1 MTHILAT
8 KPMIVDAN
16 LWCNRPHERFADMCH
31 TLRDNSNLLFHRC
44 GLIFCWDFCFLKLL
58 MTNFYVTNKQ
68 SSEKKEMMTN
78 QAMVHPCQFNTS
90 AASEWKTANDR
101 WEKWKEVHIL
111 LKALLAKNMTL
122 PWCLYT
128 DKFFFITRWKHKSFS
143 QALLSVYVNLP
154 LCVRSHK
161 HNDAQVRL
169 KEDVV
174 ELLVLTLLPNICSL

>member
-31 TLRDNSNLLFHRC
+31 TLRDNSNLLSHRC

-122 PWCLYT
+122 PSPTLQILFYYSLKAQKLFTGIIKCVCKSAFVCAIAQTQWCTSEIKRGCGRAVGLNTSPQY
-128 DKFFFITRWKHKSFS
+128 
-143 QALLSVYVNLP
+143 L
-154 LCVRSHK
+154 
-161 HNDAQVRL
+161 
-169 KEDVV
+169 
-174 ELLVLTLLPNICSL
+174 